1 MAWQRLDK
9 WLWCARIIR
18 TRTSAAR
25 LIVAGKIRINGA
37 RAVKPSRL
45 VQPGDVV
52 TAAMFGRVFIARVLG
67 AAERRG
73 PASQARTLY
82 EDLTPQ
88 VSPEPEGG
96 FDLGRHKGPR
106 PTKKDR
112 RRIDALRG
120 SA

>member
-37 RAVKPSRL
+37 RTVKPSRL

-52 TAAMFGRVFIARVLG
+52 TAAMFGRVFVARVLG

-96 FDLGRHKGPR
+96 FDLGRQKGPR